1 VIDVEVGH
9 LGRYSEVVGREKS
22 SMREILKAMLNVV
35 GDSKDGGCGW
45 RTAVY
50 YSEIIKPDP

>member
-1 VIDVEVGH
+1 
-9 LGRYSEVVGREKS
+9 
-22 SMREILKAMLNVV
+22 MREILKAMLNVV